1 MNTDM
6 FCMKASVWSRRIKS
20 FFLLMSV
27 FWVEILVSSDDDE
40 DEDDEEEEDV
50 EEVAEMPAHSL
61 GGLYS
66 VLFSIP

>member
-1 MNTDM
+1 
-6 FCMKASVWSRRIKS
+6 
-20 FFLLMSV
+20 MSV